1 MDVLIGDITRVIS
14 EMNGLIW
21 SVAALSL
28 FIGCWVQ
35 TALGFGMAV
44 IAAPI
49 IVLFKPEWVPVVL
62 TMNALVLC
70 LLNTWNQR
78 QHLETQHLSVSF
90 LTRIPGSIL
99 GAWLLMHLDTTWLQ
113 FSVAAC
119 VLLAVVTSYLGKQF
133 PYTPKRLAVAS
144 FFSGITGTTTS
155 IGGPPMALV
164 MQHGKSPTIRANL
177 SLYFSYSCIVSLIAY
192 GYMGLLTISI
202 LITCISFIPVCLLG
216 FLGGIRARAYVDGG
230 RFRPL
235 LLILCGISGSIAL
248 VGALSQL

>member
-1 MDVLIGDITRVIS
+1 MDFLAGDINQLIQ
-14 EMNGLIW
+14 EIDWLIW
-21 SVAALSL
+21 SAAALSL
-28 FIGCWVQ
+28 LIGCWVQ

-62 TMNALVLC
+62 TMTALILS
-70 LLNTWNQR
+70 LLNTWDQR
-78 QHLETQHLSVSF
+78 KHLETQHFSASF
-90 LTRIPGSIL
+90 LSRIPGTFL
-99 GAWLLMHLDTTWLQ
+99 GAWLLMQLDTVWLQ

-119 VLLAVVTSYLGKQF
+119 VLLAVAISYLGKQF
-133 PYTPKRLAVAS
+133 PYTPKRLAFAS
-144 FFSGITGTTTS
+144 FISGITGTTTS

-164 MQHGKSPTIRANL
+164 MQHGKPQAIRANL

-192 GYMGLLTISI
+192 GYMGLLTGSI
-202 LITCISFIPVCLLG
+202 LIACISFIPICLIG
-216 FLGGIRARAYVDGG
+216 FVGGIKARAYVDGG

-248 VGALSQL
+248 LGALSQL